1 MLLMTTWKTPFLI
14 FMTLTSMGVQGILA
28 YISFQRKAKL
38 AATGFI
44 VAFLGLVGIGALASG
59 EQTVARQWI
68 EQSVNV
74 VGQLGF
80 MVGSILL
87 FQNVENLRSK

>member
-1 MLLMTTWKTPFLI
+1 MVTWKIPFLI
-14 FMTLTSMGVQGILA
+14 GMTLTSMGVHGILTHV
-28 YISFQRKAKL
+28 SFQRKARF

-44 VAFLGLVGIGALASG
+44 VAFLGFVGMGAMASY
-59 EQTVARQWI
+59 EQTLARQWI
-68 EQSVNV
+68 EQSVNS

-87 FQNVENLRSK
+87 HQDVVGSKANQ